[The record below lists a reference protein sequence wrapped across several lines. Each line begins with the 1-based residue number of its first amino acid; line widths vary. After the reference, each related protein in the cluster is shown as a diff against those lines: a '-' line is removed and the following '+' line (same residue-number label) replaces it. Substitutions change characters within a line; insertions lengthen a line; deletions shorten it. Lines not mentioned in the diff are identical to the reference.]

1 MPASDRYH
9 SFSQLAERARPGRD
23 YAIVVR
29 RRNSRIAVAAPHG
42 GGIEPGTSEVARVVC
57 GRRFSLYCFD
67 GLKERGNDR
76 LHITSTRFDE
86 PSCTELIRSV
96 SVVVTIHACL
106 DAGSLVYIGGL
117 HAELRQLIVEALSD
131 AGFNALP
138 DNTHHA
144 GNSPRN
150 LCNRGRSGLGV
161 QLELSHGL
169 RRRMFEGL
177 SRESRRHTTEEF
189 VAFTATVRQ
198 ALMVFD
204 RPEGDGMHR

>member
-1 MPASDRYH
+1 VAASDRYE
-9 SFSQLAERARPGRD
+9 SFSQLAGRARTGRD

-29 RRNSRIAVAAPHG
+29 RRDSRIAIVAPHG
-42 GGIEPGTSEVARVVC
+42 GGIEPGTSEVARVVS

-76 LHITSTRFDE
+76 LHITSTHFDE
-86 PSCTELIRSV
+86 PTCTELIQSV

-106 DAGSLVYIGGL
+106 DAGSLAYVGGL
-117 HAELRQLIVEALSD
+117 HTELRQRIVEAISV
-131 AGFNALP
+131 AGFRAIP

-150 LCNRGRSGLGV
+150 LCNRGKTGLGV

-169 RRRMFEGL
+169 RRRMFAGL
-177 SRESRRHTTEEF
+177 SRESRRHTTQEF
-189 VAFTATVRQ
+189 VAFTAALRQ
-198 ALMVFD
+198 ALLTFD
-204 RPEGDGMHR
+204 RSEVG